1 MPPPPLL
8 SRLGEGSGP
17 SEELMS
23 TWKRTGFWK
32 TEGPPLALYSALK
45 LVCDSTL

>member
-1 MPPPPLL
+1 MPPPLL